1 MEPGGSSL
9 REPQWYAVQTKPRQE
24 ERVRRWLEERARL
37 PVFLPKLEQVRRRRA
52 RRVSVIEPLFPSYLF
67 VRMALEPAP
76 WYAVR
81 WTPGVRRVVGAG
93 GQPLPVPADAMALL
107 LERCGDGG
115 LLAWRPALRAGD
127 AVRVLHG
134 PFAGLEGI
142 LERPTSRGERVRVLL
157 ALLGGTTPV
166 ELDVTDIEIVA

>member
-1 MEPGGSSL
+1 MEVGGSSL

-24 ERVRRWLEERARL
+24 ERVRRWLEERTRL

-67 VRMALEPAP
+67 VHMALDPEP
-76 WYAVR
+76 WYAVK
-81 WTPGVRRVVGAG
+81 WTPGVRQVVGTG
-93 GQPLPVPADAMALL
+93 GQPQPVPGEAMALL
-107 LERCGDGG
+107 LERCGEQG
-115 LLAWRPALRAGD
+115 LVAWRPPLRAGE